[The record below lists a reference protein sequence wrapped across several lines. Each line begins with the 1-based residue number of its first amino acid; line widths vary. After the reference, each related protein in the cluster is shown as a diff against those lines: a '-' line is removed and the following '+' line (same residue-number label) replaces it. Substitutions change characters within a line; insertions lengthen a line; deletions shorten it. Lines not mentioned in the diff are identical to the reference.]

1 MKKTIKYILVL
12 LTMMLTTQAWAQNV
26 AKIVE
31 TGIEYATLAEAID
44 AADPDATIVLVGDIT
59 NVTSSILIEKTIT
72 LDLNGHT
79 ISGSKDNMI
88 TVTAGSLT
96 IDDSS
101 TNKNGSIS
109 TTEKTAIYFGGA
121 KLTINN
127 GTVEA
132 VTADMYSGAMTVC
145 ASAGAVE
152 VNGGT
157 VRGQSTSAYASARAI
172 HMEGTSTSLTV
183 NGGTVEAQCAA
194 SYGYA
199 YALECTSGSNVA
211 VSVTDGTINATTG
224 GSRTPVIVNNTSA
237 NSTVSVSGGT
247 FNTAIP
253 VDQCAAGFIPADN
266 GGSYGVK
273 AGWKVKFD
281 SDGGSKVATQAVE
294 NNGTATKPADP
305 TKTDYSFDGWF
316 AVGASTAFDF
326 TTPITEDVNLKAQ
339 WKVNVAK
346 IGDVGYTTLQ
356 DAINAAVTASIAS
369 GNEVTVNLLTDVTD
383 GTGLALFNNAKGT
396 YPAANGANVK
406 IDFGTHTYTVA
417 GPAVGSTNT
426 QNQVLHFE
434 QGNTITLTNGTINM
448 TDDATALAGFEMFM
462 QNYGTLIIDNM
473 TIDGTGIS
481 VATYASSYGTPWGGT
496 TKPQF
501 NYNTAGSSVIRN
513 STITMPGDMGIDD
526 NAALTIEDDA
536 VINVNA
542 IVTKGTDA
550 RYTNLNPTI
559 SVENGAQFK
568 LADASKAAALE
579 TLLNTTN
586 NQSLGTA
593 VNGVYTVQD
602 AIYVASIT
610 VGGTT
615 TKYTSLETAFAAV
628 EDGQTINMLTD
639 VTLSNPLNINVGT
652 KAVTLD
658 LGGKTLTGRTNLK
671 QGNVT
676 IKNGTVAG
684 GAQQALNVY
693 GSADSSAENYSVLNI
708 ASDVT
713 VTADVWGVC
722 MFGPTYN
729 SKPGYGAV
737 INIAG
742 TVHTTGNGKEGAVFV
757 SGNLGNNIEGDMK
770 NVINI
775 TGSITSDTDAAIA
788 LNGNATVNVQPDAV
802 ITGNTAIT
810 IKRGTLN
817 VEGGTVHATGLS
829 QIPPSGNLNGTEMS
843 GAAVSM
849 TNTYNNLG
857 SMQVNISGGS
867 FTSDHAMAL
876 YKEDDSYTKDATY
889 AVSGGI
895 FNTPVPEEFCAPNFV
910 PTSITTQGFT
920 QYTVEPGD
928 FVAQIGDT
936 KYITLA
942 AAVAAVPTNG
952 LETTITLLKDITL
965 VNNVVVGGTYGTTPK
980 VTTAITNQNVKLDLA
995 GHTITG
1001 TKTLYLAGGSLNIIG
1016 TGSIISTSP
1025 DVAPVGVR
1033 YVKTDNYPDLDYTS
1047 KRTLTIGKNVTLTG
1061 AQYGLNIFGT
1071 NEASTA
1077 NNIDVTV
1084 DGTVNGMLFVL
1095 GNISN
1100 DNNNINIDV
1109 NGTVDASGATGSEKV
1124 KTGIALSGNAN
1135 VTVADGAT
1143 VSGESGIEV
1152 RAGNLTVNGG
1162 TITAT
1167 SADYSYETNGSGT
1180 TTKGAA
1186 IAVAQHGTKAATSA
1200 TILGGATLN
1209 GTKKIAVI
1217 DAQNNG
1223 LAGVTVIAADGYLEN
1238 SETETVL
1245 PEGYYWL
1252 TNGDETSS
1260 PASNSAVAQIG
1271 NTLYSTLVAA
1281 VAAVPADGTP
1291 TTITLL
1297 QNINLTERLFVNA
1310 GASPAYAGSNNR
1322 YATTTENKNIT
1333 LELNGHNIVS
1343 NSNIAL
1349 AGGSLNITN
1358 NGTADDTHGVIST
1371 TNSGCAPVE
1380 VRGTG
1385 DLTSKRTL
1393 TIGENVTLK
1402 GAVYGLNVFGSNDDQ
1417 KNIIDVNV
1425 NGTVEG
1431 MLFVLGNLKNAANE
1445 ININVNGTVD
1455 ASGVNDTD
1463 NNEKVHSG
1471 IALGGNANV
1480 TVADGATVKGESGIE
1495 VRAGSLTVNGG
1506 TIQATVD
1513 AYSYDANGNGM
1524 TTKGAAIAVA
1534 QHSTVRPIDVT
1545 LNGGTLTGAKKIVVT
1560 DVNINYLTDV
1570 SVVANNSFVANVTD
1584 TEIPAGFLW
1593 VDNGNNTKKLVLA
1606 PARIGNVGYATLA
1619 EAIAAVQNGEIIKL
1633 YADITLTDDIACTL
1647 ASGSTFTIDF
1657 NNHNVIRNGNHVVL
1671 PAGVSVLTNV
1681 AASQLFA
1688 AAGDNVVV
1696 ESTVEGDYT
1705 HKYSVTKSIAN
1716 SDITVTVSTAI
1727 YNGAEQTPT
1736 VVVKDGDTV
1745 LEADTHYQVTFS
1757 GGPFKDAKTYSEG
1770 IIITGIGTYADVRKE
1785 DFTID
1790 PRNINDVT
1798 VEGNSQ
1804 PYSTTGYSAADIKGY
1819 ITLKYNTETL
1829 QTSDT
1834 DPKDYTIAV
1843 DGTVTYKDGGTYPEV
1858 ITLTAVEGGNYTG
1871 SRKVNFYIGN
1881 INDKDIATCNVVA
1894 TVTYNGASQV
1904 PSATTVIVKDAST
1917 NEPLT
1922 ADNYDLTFTDLSE
1935 GTNNYVN
1942 AGTYANAVTIIGKN
1956 GYYGTKT
1963 VDYIIMPKDISTC
1976 DIMNSTPFTGSVID
1990 PATVVKVMDNNA
2002 ELVANTDYTLSVS
2015 DGYTYHD
2022 PQTYTAA
2029 LTITGKGNYTGTVVK
2044 DFTITNPAAAIDISE
2059 IGMVES
2065 YVKFNG
2071 KNQPPSRG
2079 RLIVSLKD
2087 PNTGAKTTL
2096 VYNQDYTF
2104 TFNGIPA
2111 DYYDAKTYSHAVT
2124 ITGIGNYYGSFTAD
2138 YVISPRELTE
2148 RYIVCEAV
2156 DPLVWTGST
2165 LKLNVNSQIDGRTDN
2180 NVILKLVN
2188 TAADPDNNIP
2198 EDAYMLSSAKDYTYT
2213 TEPVTMKDPGE
2224 YVVTFTGRYNFT
2236 GKRTVT
2242 VKVLKDINQIGDSDI
2257 EIPVQI
2263 LGSVTPN
2270 IRPSNIQDMVVRDG
2284 SKVLE
2289 QGIHYTLTFKDS
2301 QGNIYQGGSGPYIT
2315 QQGKYTAVMTGK
2327 DPYYTGEK
2335 TKDFV
2340 VVNEYYAYNA
2350 PETGEKFGVHITSGK
2365 ELTAT
2370 VGAKTGAAIDV
2381 ASTSMTVKSAVVV
2394 SITDQYD
2401 PNYNTSVTFTVNGI
2415 DNGAF
2420 NGANNLH
2427 WLDITALEGYTP
2439 ATLDRSTDR
2448 GPFAKVPKQTLVFL
2462 DGTTATGENYIYKFT
2477 DTDFRCD
2484 ELKIYDDISGVQ
2496 TSFTEQDGYKWGFEN
2511 PYEFKANTVTN
2522 TRQLNSGNGYTI
2534 YLPYALPTPTGID
2547 AYTLSASKND
2557 LLGFLPVAA
2566 STLEALTP
2574 YVLLANASGQLLSTT
2589 NATVK
2594 KTVGVAITEV
2604 TSQAVSGQ
2612 NTYTMYGNLDYNDG
2626 IAGAY
2631 IMQGGNVWKK
2641 IDTLGSEGQGACI
2654 LPMRAYIVVGDGS
2667 PAPALQSV
2675 FGMPGATDMDI
2686 FDHVGIDVEDGQYY
2700 DLQGRPVETP
2710 SRGVYVRNGKKVVIK

>member
-12 LTMMLTTQAWAQNV
+12 LTMMLTTQAWAQTEITFPN
-26 AKIVE
+26 ASY
-31 TGIEYATLAEAID
+31 TTLADAIAAVPVGGTLKFTDDYD
-44 AADPDATIVLVGDIT
+44 ASGEFATASTRLAITKSITIDGGNHTLTVRGRGLAPGMNATSNVDVTIKDITIQNSGEGARCVDTRGNLGTLNLT
-59 NVTSSILIEKTIT
+59 NVTLKTDGGSGETQPLTIGGNQATTATINITNSTIQTNADATAYYAIITFNPVNMTIDNSTIKGWACIYAKGQVSSAGSAGSVFTIKNGSKLISKNIYNGTSNAFSAIT
-72 LDLNGHT
+72 LDDKN
-79 ISGSKDNMI
+79 I
-88 TVTAGSLT
+88 TVNISNSDVNIEAGS
-96 IDDSS
+96 DQYQ
-101 TNKNGSIS
+101 
-109 TTEKTAIYFGGA
+109 AIVGYQSDA
-121 KLTINN
+121 D
-127 GTVEA
+127 
-132 VTADMYSGAMTVC
+132 VTDVVNIT
-145 ASAGAVE
+145 ASAITLTGDEATYAIAS
-152 VNGGT
+152 N
-157 VRGQSTSAYASARAI
+157 TSQI
-172 HMEGTSTSLTV
+172 QDNVIFGEGTTSNEEIPDDYIDTSNSVVIYNGVDTYTV
-183 NGGTVEAQCAA
+183 
-194 SYGYA
+194 
-199 YALECTSGSNVA
+199 GS
-211 VSVTDGTINATTG
+211 
-224 GSRTPVIVNNTSA
+224 
-237 NSTVSVSGGT
+237 
-247 FNTAIP
+247 
-253 VDQCAAGFIPADN
+253 ADD
-266 GGSYGVK
+266 
-273 AGWKVKFD
+273 A
-281 SDGGSKVATQAVE
+281 
-294 NNGTATKPADP
+294 
-305 TKTDYSFDGWF
+305 
-316 AVGASTAFDF
+316 
-326 TTPITEDVNLKAQ
+326 
-339 WKVNVAK
+339 VAK
-346 IGDVGYTTLQ
+346 IGDRLYATLE
-356 DAINAAVTASIAS
+356 A
-369 GNEVTVNLLTDVTD
+369 
-383 GTGLALFNNAKGT
+383 
-396 YPAANGANVK
+396 
-406 IDFGTHTYTVA
+406 
-417 GPAVGSTNT
+417 
-426 QNQVLHFE
+426 
-434 QGNTITLTNGTINM
+434 
-448 TDDATALAGFEMFM
+448 
-462 QNYGTLIIDNM
+462 
-473 TIDGTGIS
+473 
-481 VATYASSYGTPWGGT
+481 
-496 TKPQF
+496 
-501 NYNTAGSSVIRN
+501 
-513 STITMPGDMGIDD
+513 
-526 NAALTIEDDA
+526 
-536 VINVNA
+536 
-542 IVTKGTDA
+542 
-550 RYTNLNPTI
+550 
-559 SVENGAQFK
+559 
-568 LADASKAAALE
+568 
-579 TLLNTTN
+579 
-586 NQSLGTA
+586 
-593 VNGVYTVQD
+593 
-602 AIYVASIT
+602 
-610 VGGTT
+610 
-615 TKYTSLETAFAAV
+615 AFAAV
-628 EDGQTINMLTD
+628 EDGQTINMLKD

-676 IKNGTVAG
+676 IKSGTVAG
-684 GAQQALNVY
+684 GDQQALNVY
-693 GSADSSAENYSVLNI
+693 GSADSSAENYSVLTI

-876 YKEDDSYTKDATY
+876 YKEDDTYQKDATY

-952 LETTITLLKDITL
+952 LETTITLLKDIEL

-1016 TGSIISTSP
+1016 TGSIISTSQ

-1100 DNNNINIDV
+1100 ANNNINIDV

-1124 KTGIALSGNAN
+1124 KTGIAISGNAN
-1135 VTVADGAT
+1135 VNVADGAT
-1143 VSGESGIEV
+1143 VKGESGIEV
-1152 RAGNLTVNGG
+1152 RAGSLTVNGG

-1167 SADYSYETNGSGT
+1167 SADYSYGKNGSGT

-1223 LAGVTVIAADGYLEN
+1223 LAGVTVIAADGYLGN
-1238 SETETVL
+1238 SDTETVL

-1271 NTLYSTLVAA
+1271 NTLYSTLAAA

-1310 GASPAYAGSNNR
+1310 GASPAYDTNNR

-1333 LELNGHNIVS
+1333 LELDGHNIVS
-1343 NSNIAL
+1343 SSNIAL

-1371 TNSGCAPVE
+1371 TAAGLAPIE

-1385 DLTSKRTL
+1385 DLTQKRTL
-1393 TIGENVTLK
+1393 TIGTGVTLS
-1402 GAVYGLNVFGSNDDQ
+1402 GTEYGLNVFGSNDAQ
-1417 KNIIDVNV
+1417 KNVIDVNV
-1425 NGTVEG
+1425 NGTVKG
-1431 MLFVLGNLKNAANE
+1431 MLFVLGNLKNTDNDVN
-1445 ININVNGTVD
+1445 INIAGTVD
-1455 ASGVNDTD
+1455 ASAATGSDELVHTGV
-1463 NNEKVHSG
+1463 
-1471 IALGGNANV
+1471 ALSGNAKV
-1480 TVADGATVKGESGIE
+1480 TVADGAVIKGESGIE
-1495 VRAGSLTVNGG
+1495 ARAGQLTINGG
-1506 TIQATVD
+1506 TITGTAT
-1513 AYSYDANGNGM
+1513 AYRYDANGNGM

-1534 QHSTVRPIDVT
+1534 QHSTVLPIDVT

-1727 YNGAEQTPT
+1727 YNGAEQIPT
-1736 VVVKDGDTV
+1736 VVVKDGETV
-1745 LEADTHYQVTFS
+1745 LEAGTHYQVTFS
-1757 GGPFKDAKTYSEG
+1757 GEPFKDAKTYSEG

-1785 DFTID
+1785 SYTID
-1790 PRNINDVT
+1790 PRNINDVA
-1798 VEGNSQ
+1798 VEGNSK
-1804 PYSTTGYSAADIKGY
+1804 PYTTTGYSADEIKASVK
-1819 ITLKYNTETL
+1819 LKYNTETL

-1843 DGTVTYKDGGTYPEV
+1843 DGTVTYKDAGTYPEV

-1894 TVTYNGASQV
+1894 TVTYNGTSQV

-1922 ADNYDLTFTDLSE
+1922 ADNYDLTFID
-1935 GTNNYVN
+1935 TNNYVN
-1942 AGTYANAVTIIGKN
+1942 AGTYTNAVTIIGKN

-1963 VDYIIMPKDISTC
+1963 VDYIIMPKDISEC
-1976 DIMNSTPFTGSVID
+1976 NIMNSTPYTGSVID
-1990 PATVVKVMDNNA
+1990 PATVVKVLDNNA

-2029 LTITGKGNYTGTVVK
+2029 LTITGKGNYTGTVIK
-2044 DFTITNPAAAIDISE
+2044 DFTITNPEPQAIDITN
-2059 IGMVES
+2059 ICMVQS
-2065 YVKFNG
+2065 YVKFTG
-2071 KNQPPSRG
+2071 KNQPPSKG

-2124 ITGIGNYYGSFTAD
+2124 ITGIGKYYGSFTAD

-2156 DPLVWTGST
+2156 DPLEWTGST

-2188 TAADPDNNIP
+2188 AEADPDNNIP
-2198 EDAYMLSSAKDYTYT
+2198 EDAYFLSSASDYTYT

-2242 VKVLKDINQIGDSDI
+2242 VKVLKDISLIGDNDI

-2289 QGIHYTLTFKDS
+2289 QGVHYTLTFKDS
-2301 QGNIYQGGSGPYIT
+2301 QGNVYQGGSGPYIT
-2315 QQGKYTAVMTGK
+2315 KQGKYTAVITGK

-2335 TKDFV
+2335 TKKFV
-2340 VVNEYYAYNA
+2340 VVNEYYKYNA

-2370 VGAKTGAAIDV
+2370 VGAKTGAAID
-2381 ASTSMTVKSAVVV
+2381 AQSTSVIVKPAVVV

-2401 PNYNTSVTFTVNGI
+2401 PDYNTSVTFTVNGI

-2420 NGANNLH
+2420 SGANNLH
-2427 WLDITALEGYTP
+2427 WLDATALEGYTP

-2484 ELKIYDDISGVQ
+2484 ELKIYDDVSGVQ

-2511 PYEFKANTVTN
+2511 PYKFKANTVTN

-2534 YLPYALPTPTGID
+2534 CLPYALPVSSD
-2547 AYTLSASKND
+2547 FKAYTLAASKKD
-2557 LLGFLPVAA
+2557 LLGFLPVEDN
-2566 STLEALTP
+2566 TLPALTP

-2589 NATVK
+2589 NATVM
-2594 KTVGVAITEV
+2594 KTTDADPETTKV
-2604 TSQAVSGQ
+2604 TSAAVSGQ

-2626 IAGAY
+2626 IEGAY
-2631 IMQGGNVWKK
+2631 IMQGGNVWKP
-2641 IDTLGSEGQGACI
+2641 IVTTGSEGQGACI
-2654 LPMRAYIVVGDGS
+2654 LPMRAYIVVGGVS

-2710 SRGVYVRNGKKVVIK
+2710 TRGVYVRNGKKVVIK